1 MSSLACLLSS
11 SIHVPIQICMAAGA
25 RGLIVCVHNRLLA
38 YCRPY
43 GRLVNTIE
51 YGKQQLLVIP
61 EGFLLASA
69 I

>member
-1 MSSLACLLSS
+1 
-11 SIHVPIQICMAAGA
+11 MAAGA